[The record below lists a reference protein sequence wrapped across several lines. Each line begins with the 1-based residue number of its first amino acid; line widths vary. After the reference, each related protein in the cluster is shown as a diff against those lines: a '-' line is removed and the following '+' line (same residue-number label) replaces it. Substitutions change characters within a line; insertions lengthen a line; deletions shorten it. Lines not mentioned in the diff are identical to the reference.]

1 VPYRLS
7 PQAEGDL
14 ERLYREGFDRFGE
27 KQADYYALDLIKV
40 FELLGENPR
49 MARLRYEID
58 PPVRIHPHGSH
69 MIVYEEVDDQV
80 VILRIRHARENWAE
94 RPL

>member
-1 VPYRLS
+1 MAYRLS
-7 PQAEGDL
+7 PRAEADL

-27 KQADYYALDLIKV
+27 KQADLYALDLIRA
-40 FELLGENPR
+40 FELLGENPG
-49 MARLRYEID
+49 MARLRYEIE
-58 PPVRIHPHGSH
+58 PPARVHAHRSH
-69 MIVYEEVDDQV
+69 LIIYEEVDDLV